1 MTLHEKGTSAHAGT
15 SLTNF
20 HKYAQLF
27 PQSQLCVACKPLINL
42 HTAATDSRETSSRE
56 TFSVAGIKPLISLSE
71 TLLKLFKL
79 SEEAAKAG
87 LLGFLPAHLTASQSC
102 RKIHLTLEHMQC
114 STVSELPLQLFSES
128 FVGHPFYARHR
139 GRPCTSVDGTLSFKV
154 KQNWMINPMSLLNLG
169 LRLRPYL

>member
-27 PQSQLCVACKPLINL
+27 PQSRLCVACKPLINL

-56 TFSVAGIKPLISLSE
+56 TFSVAGIKPLISLSK

-79 SEEAAKAG
+79 LEEAVKAG

-102 RKIHLTLEHMQC
+102 RKIHLTLEWVRC
-114 STVSELPLQLFSES
+114 STVSELPLQFFSES
-128 FVGHPFYARHR
+128 FFGHPLYARHR
-139 GRPCTSVDGTLSFKV
+139 GRTCTSVDGTLSFKV
-154 KQNWMINPMSLLNLG
+154 SRIG
-169 LRLRPYL
+169 R

>member
-27 PQSQLCVACKPLINL
+27 PQSQLCVACNPLINL

-71 TLLKLFKL
+71 TFLKLFKL

-87 LLGFLPAHLTASQSC
+87 LLGFLLAHLTASQSC
-102 RKIHLTLEHMQC
+102 RKIHLALECVRC
-114 STVSELPLQLFSES
+114 STASELPLQLLPERF
-128 FVGHPFYARHR
+128 FGLLFDARQR
-139 GRPCTSVDGTLSFKV
+139 
-154 KQNWMINPMSLLNLG
+154 
-169 LRLRPYL
+169 

>member
-27 PQSQLCVACKPLINL
+27 PQSRLCVACKPLINL

-56 TFSVAGIKPLISLSE
+56 TFSVAGIKPLISLSK

-79 SEEAAKAG
+79 LEEAVKAG

-102 RKIHLTLEHMQC
+102 RKIHLTLECVRC
-114 STVSELPLQLFSES
+114 STVSELPLQFFSES
-128 FVGHPFYARHR
+128 FSGHPLYARHR
-139 GRPCTSVDGTLSFKV
+139 GRTCTSVDGTLSFKV
-154 KQNWMINPMSLLNLG
+154 SRIG
-169 LRLRPYL
+169 R